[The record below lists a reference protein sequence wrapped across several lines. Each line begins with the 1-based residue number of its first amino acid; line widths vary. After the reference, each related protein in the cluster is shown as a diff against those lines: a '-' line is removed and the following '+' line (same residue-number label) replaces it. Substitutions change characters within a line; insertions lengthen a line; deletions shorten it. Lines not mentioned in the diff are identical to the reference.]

1 MFTTTFL
8 MTVDLWCEDL
18 KRNPANH
25 KQELIKLYTE
35 LNYDKKN
42 VEVNHVIKNI
52 FIVRYQTEYEE
63 DSCGR
68 EIFADPDEDGNY
80 PIMIDELSYLF
91 AGKIIYL
98 IDDNR
103 DSQS

>member
-1 MFTTTFL
+1 
-8 MTVDLWCEDL
+8 MTVDLWSDDI
-18 KRNPANH
+18 KKNPRDY
-25 KQELIKLYTE
+25 KEELINLYTQ

-42 VEVNHVIKNI
+42 VKVTYIIQNI
-52 FIVRYQTEYEE
+52 FKVRYQTEYPE
-63 DSCGR
+63 DNCGR

-80 PIMIDELSYLF
+80 PIIIDGTPYLF
-91 AGKIIYL
+91 AGKIIKV